1 MIDRIIAYIRPSRK
15 FSGQFFSFFAMKPP
29 FWKNIPDDCLRFC
42 PFTIEQI
49 SHIIYCVRVLRI
61 PAFRP
66 MYKEVPTVEYTL
78 SGDVLTV
85 FPIGTVT
92 SANADDY
99 EAEISGILAKQP
111 YKALVMDAEGLQYST
126 SAGLRVIL
134 RLLKKNPD
142 FKIINV
148 NSELYEVFDMTG
160 FTQMM
165 SIEKA
170 FRKFDVTGCEVI
182 GEGSNGVVY
191 RIDPDTIIKVFRNP
205 DSLPDIRNEQSLAR
219 KAFVMGIPTAISFDV
234 VRVGNS
240 YGAVY
245 EMLNAESLCAV
256 LRRDPG
262 QLDSCVDISV
272 ELLKKIHATELKP
285 GEMPDQKQ
293 VALDWV
299 RFLKG
304 HLPERVYEKI
314 YALVESV
321 PEDHHMLHGD
331 YHVKNIM
338 VQNGE
343 TLLIDMDTLCL
354 GHPVFEFASI
364 YLAYKGFHA
373 VDSTNCERFMGLP
386 YETCSRFWDK
396 TLERY
401 FGTDDPEKLRE
412 IENKAKL
419 MGNIRLLRRTIRRE
433 SDTEAGQKLIAYCRD
448 TIIDLAD
455 RVDTLV
461 F

>member
-1 MIDRIIAYIRPSRK
+1 M
-15 FSGQFFSFFAMKPP
+15 
-29 FWKNIPDDCLRFC
+29 
-42 PFTIEQI
+42 
-49 SHIIYCVRVLRI
+49 
-61 PAFRP
+61 
-66 MYKEVPTVEYTL
+66 EYTF
-78 SGDVLTV
+78 SGDVLTI
-85 FPIGTVT
+85 FPTGSIT

-99 EAEISGILAKQP
+99 EAEINGILTRQP
-111 YKALVMDAEGLQYST
+111 YKTLVMDADSLQYST
-126 SAGLRVIL
+126 SAGLRVVL
-134 RLLKKNPD
+134 RLLKKNPG
-142 FKIINV
+142 FKIVNV
-148 NSELYEVFDMTG
+148 NPELYEVFDMTG

-165 SIEKA
+165 PIEKA

-234 VRVGNS
+234 VRVGDS

-245 EMLNAESLCAV
+245 ELLNAQSLCKIIQD
-256 LRRDPG
+256 DPG
-262 QLDSCVDISV
+262 QLDHCVDVSV

-293 VALDWV
+293 TAMNWV
-299 RFLKG
+299 RFLKE
-304 HLPERVYEKI
+304 HLPEKTYEKLL
-314 YALVESV
+314 ALVDDV

-331 YHVKNIM
+331 YHVKNVM

-343 TLLIDMDTLCL
+343 TLLIDMDTLCM
-354 GHPVFEFASI
+354 GHPIFEFASI
-364 YLAYKGFHA
+364 FLAYKGFHA
-373 VDSTNCERFMGLP
+373 VDSTNCERFMGLH
-386 YETCSRFWDK
+386 YETCSKLWEK

-433 SDTEAGQKLIAYCRD
+433 SDSEMGRKLIAYCRD